1 MIRDTAVG
9 VNAHVPHLTYR
20 NPLRDDG
27 RSADVDAA
35 ADAAARLVT
44 CRAVHKPARGL
55 WGYVVAVTSP
65 VTAVTITLGV
75 SQAERA
81 VPGIVERVTAG
92 RGRADFTLAELARI
106 AQQHRAN
113 RISTARVTAR
123 VNARMEAARL
133 DRDPEPGRPTP
144 FHRVR
149 LDTRPRGR
157 RCRSA

>member
-1 MIRDTAVG
+1 MYTSPPRPVY
-9 VNAHVPHLTYR
+9 VNPFH
-20 NPLRDDG
+20 DDG
-27 RSADVDAA
+27 RSADLDAA
-35 ADAAARLVT
+35 ADRAARLVS

-55 WGYVVAVTSP
+55 WGFEVAVTFP
-65 VTAVTITLGV
+65 VTAVTITLSV

-81 VPGIVERVTAG
+81 VPGIVDRVTAG
-92 RGRADFTLAELARI
+92 TGRADFTLAELARI